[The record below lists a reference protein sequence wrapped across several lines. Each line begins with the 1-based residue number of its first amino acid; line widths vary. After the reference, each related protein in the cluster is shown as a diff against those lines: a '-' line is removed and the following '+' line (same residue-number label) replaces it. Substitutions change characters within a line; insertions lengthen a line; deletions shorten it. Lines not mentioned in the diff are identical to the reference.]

1 MKSEDIEIIEV
12 GPRDGFQSIP
22 QFISTSDKVRIIGNL
37 VNAGISRIETTSVVS
52 ERAVPQL
59 ADAEAIIMAT
69 KAFAGCSSQVLV
81 PNARRGQQ
89 ALDMGATKLCFVI
102 SASETHNFKNVRQSI
117 SGSLAEYDAL
127 SSIHPDS
134 STMRVNLATAFDC
147 PYEGSI
153 SEKCVSGI
161 VEHLVSTPHQIE
173 LAICDT
179 TGRCSPL
186 LVSSLFTFLSSE
198 FGDICSWVFH
208 GHDTYGMGIANCFAA
223 WETGIRKF
231 DASIAGLGG
240 CPFAPGATGNVATE
254 DLAWM
259 FEKMFLNTG
268 IDLDQV
274 LQVAKEVSRIPGSQ
288 TGGRV
293 RDALSGQ

>member
-1 MKSEDIEIIEV
+1 MDHL
-12 GPRDGFQSIP
+12 
-22 QFISTSDKVRIIGNL
+22 TS
-37 VNAGISRIETTSVVS
+37 A
-52 ERAVPQL
+52 
-59 ADAEAIIMAT
+59 
-69 KAFAGCSSQVLV
+69 
-81 PNARRGQQ
+81 
-89 ALDMGATKLCFVI
+89 
-102 SASETHNFKNVRQSI
+102 
-117 SGSLAEYDAL
+117 
-127 SSIHPDS
+127 
-134 STMRVNLATAFDC
+134 
-147 PYEGSI
+147 
-153 SEKCVSGI
+153 
-161 VEHLVSTPHQIE
+161 PHQIE

-268 IDLDQV
+268 IDLNQI

-293 RDALSGQ
+293 RDAFSGR